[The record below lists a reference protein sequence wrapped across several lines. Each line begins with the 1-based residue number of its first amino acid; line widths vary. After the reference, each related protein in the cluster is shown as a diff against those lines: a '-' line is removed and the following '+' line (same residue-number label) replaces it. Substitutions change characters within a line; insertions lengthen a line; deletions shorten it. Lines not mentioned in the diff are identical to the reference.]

1 MPAQRLLKLDHQPR
15 ERSNAVLKDMLI
27 AEDLWHTILLQL
39 VKELATQSA
48 DKVAAKY
55 AAGAA
60 KLVKSQNVTKP
71 ADVVRVTLNFVEQ
84 KQGWSNTL
92 VKTALFLKGTTRS
105 KEKAKLAEAALARVN
120 QQHLT
125 DPAAIVAATIA
136 VVRAKQDWDSVT
148 SRLAGGG

>member
-1 MPAQRLLKLDHQPR
+1 MLKG
-15 ERSNAVLKDMLI
+15 MLTGV
-27 AEDLWHTILLQL
+27 DLWHAILLQL

-55 AAGAA
+55 AADAA
-60 KLVKSQNVTKP
+60 KLVKSQQVTKP
-71 ADVVRVTLNFVEQ
+71 SDIVRVTLNLVEQ
-84 KQGWSNTL
+84 KQGWSKTL

-105 KEKAKLAEAALARVN
+105 QEKAKLAEAALAGVN

-125 DPAAIVAATIA
+125 DPAAIIAATVA

-148 SRLAGGG
+148 QRLAR